1 MDLSFLNHFSKRM
14 KHVGSYA
21 LLLRNSILKTTFK
34 QYGFDEFY
42 EQCNMIFIILLYIME
57 QSLKDEQCTMDDIG
71 GFVEIIN
78 KQWFKKSLSYDH
90 CKELGDFIVNIILG
104 NEGKVMYFQG
114 YDFDEGAY
122 KDIHI
127 NFVNNKIIYLDG
139 DIRRT
144 SYYLTDDGYD
154 LMLSTLELEGN
165 MKLTIHEMIF
175 KLHIEKSS
183 YDKAVDDIKNIF
195 NLLRIQIQK
204 IQEAMR
210 KIKQNALNYSG
221 SEYKSLLEDNL
232 ATIGNTKKQFIGYR
246 ENIRNRVKELEEQDI
261 NIKKLDKKDSDNL
274 NHLKIIEGYLNR
286 SIDEHQKILST
297 HFDLKALYS
306 KELEELS
313 QMTLIKRFDLR
324 SELYEQ
330 ILKNQNS
337 IKALDYFLRP
347 LFKRDLD
354 QTYQLNKAL
363 EFQKPIRTRQSFDE
377 EEILSFDENQ
387 WLEEQNAKIRDK
399 LNKYKDCLNTILVL
413 ANSSGEITLYEIKKQ
428 LDGKYGRLIPTVEIF
443 KEVIIELLKSKNINI
458 QDLKLERDEH
468 LNDQTIQDFQLNEC
482 ILDIIESNTT
492 LNSISQIMTYRLD
505 AKETVTFENIVS
517 ENGDSKR
524 LICSNISIKVI

>member
-1 MDLSFLNHFSKRM
+1 MN
-14 KHVGSYA
+14 
-21 LLLRNSILKTTFK
+21 
-34 QYGFDEFY
+34 
-42 EQCNMIFIILLYIME
+42 FIVLLYIME
-57 QSLKDEQCTMDDIG
+57 QSLKDEPCTMDDIG
-71 GFVEIIN
+71 GYIETIN
-78 KQWFKKSLSYDH
+78 KRWLKKSLSYDQ
-90 CKELGDFIVNIILG
+90 CKELGEFIVNVILG

-114 YDFDEGAY
+114 YDFDEADY

-127 NFVNNKIIYLDG
+127 SFVNNKIIYLDG

-154 LMLSTLELEGN
+154 LMLSTLEIEGN

-232 ATIGNTKKQFIGYR
+232 ATIGKTKKQFIGYR
-246 ENIRNRVKELEEQDI
+246 ETIRNRVKELEEQDI
-261 NIKKLDKKDSDNL
+261 NIKKLDKKDSENL

-297 HFDLKALYS
+297 HFDFKALYS

-324 SELYEQ
+324 SELYDQ
-330 ILKNQNS
+330 VLKNQNS
-337 IKALDYFLRP
+337 IKTLDYFLRP
-347 LFKRDLD
+347 LLKKDLD
-354 QTYQLNKAL
+354 QSYQLNKAL
-363 EFQKPIRTRQSFDE
+363 EFQKPIRTRLSVDE
-377 EEILSFDENQ
+377 EEILSFDEEG
-387 WLEEQNAKIRDK
+387 WLEEQNAKMRDK
-399 LNKYKDCLNTILVL
+399 LNKYRECVKTILIL
-413 ANSSGEITLYEIKKQ
+413 ANSAGEITLNEIKNK
-428 LDGKYGRLIPTVEIF
+428 LNGDYETLIPTVEIF
-443 KEVIIELLKSKNINI
+443 KEVIIELLKSKAICVK
-458 QDLKLERDEH
+458 DLKLERDEH
-468 LNDQTIQDFQLNEC
+468 LNDQTMQDFQLNEC
-482 ILDIIESNTT
+482 ILDLIERNTD
-492 LNSISQIMTYRLD
+492 LNSITQIMTYRLD
-505 AKETVTFENIVS
+505 AKDTVSFENIVS
-517 ENGDSKR
+517 EDGSSKR
-524 LICSNISIKVI
+524 LKCSNFLIKIIND

>member
-1 MDLSFLNHFSKRM
+1 MDLSFLNHFLKRM
-14 KHVGSYA
+14 KHVGTYA
-21 LLLRNSILKTTFK
+21 LLFRNSLLKTTWK
-34 QYGFDEFY
+34 QYVIDEFY
-42 EQCNMIFIILLYIME
+42 EQCNLIFIVLLYIME

-71 GFVEIIN
+71 GFIETIN
-78 KQWFKKSLSYDH
+78 KRWFKKSLSYDK
-90 CKELGDFIVNIILG
+90 CKELGHFIVNIILG

-114 YDFDEGAY
+114 YDFDEGDY

-127 NFVNNKIIYLDG
+127 SFVNNKIIYLDG

-232 ATIGNTKKQFIGYR
+232 ATIGKTKKQFIGYR

-261 NIKKLDKKDSDNL
+261 NIKKLDKKDSENL
-274 NHLKIIEGYLNR
+274 SNLKIIEGYLNR

-297 HFDLKALYS
+297 HFDFKALYS

-324 SELYEQ
+324 SEFYDKVLN
-330 ILKNQNS
+330 NQKS
-337 IKALDYFLRP
+337 IMNLEYFLRP
-347 LFKRDLD
+347 LLKRDLD
-354 QTYQLNKAL
+354 QTYNLSKAL
-363 EFQKPIRTRQSFDE
+363 EFQKPIRARQFNDE
-377 EEILSFDENQ
+377 DEILSFDEDM
-387 WLEEQNAKIRDK
+387 WLEEQNAKMRDK

-413 ANSSGEITLYEIKKQ
+413 ATSSGEITLQEIQNK
-428 LDGKYGRLIPTVEIF
+428 LDGNYKTLIPTVEIF

-482 ILDIIESNTT
+482 ILGLIESNIT
-492 LNSISQIMTYRLD
+492 LKSVSQIMTYRLD
-505 AKETVTFENIVS
+505 AKETVSFENILN
-517 ENGDSKR
+517 ENEESKR
-524 LICSNISIKVI
+524 LLCSNIWIKII